1 MIVRIVSFTFLF
13 QCVFTLEG
21 EFVDPVDGSPV
32 EWTNWLP
39 DNPNVVKGIDDYG
52 YMILTSGTKYGKIDS
67 NLGKLPENFMF
78 LILCNE
84 LFGNVKD
91 HNETENG
98 TISHLMITR
107 TGKTENLSGKKIT
120 HSFVSKT
127 FKSKHISTTIKLQV
141 QVELIEL

>member
-1 MIVRIVSFTFLF
+1 
-13 QCVFTLEG
+13 
-21 EFVDPVDGSPV
+21 
-32 EWTNWLP
+32 
-39 DNPNVVKGIDDYG
+39 
-52 YMILTSGTKYGKIDS
+52 MILTSGTKYGKIDS

-78 LILCNE
+78 LISCKQI
-84 LFGNVKD
+84 GNVKD

-127 FKSKHISTTIKLQV
+127 FKSKHISTTIKVQV

>member
-1 MIVRIVSFTFLF
+1 
-13 QCVFTLEG
+13 
-21 EFVDPVDGSPV
+21 
-32 EWTNWLP
+32 
-39 DNPNVVKGIDDYG
+39 
-52 YMILTSGTKYGKIDS
+52 MILTSGTKYGKIDS

-78 LILCNE
+78 LISCKEIL
-84 LFGNVKD
+84 GNVKD

-127 FKSKHISTTIKLQV
+127 FKSKHILTKIKLQV